1 MATES
6 YGRCDDGIHWTVYH
20 WLGGPW
26 WWKMRLPDGSEVRS
40 PELYATEEQ
49 ALDAV
54 GDAREQARKGLPAV
68 ETVAQLR
75 ARAEAAEAALKQAEA
90 DARWALAE
98 LVRLDES
105 EGTNT
110 LGCWRD
116 AGLSDA
122 EQEALS
128 VLAFQPSP
136 EGADDLA
143 AVRRI
148 LAAGG
153 AR

>member
-1 MATES
+1 MS
-6 YGRCDDGIHWTVYH
+6 YKMHIDEFLRWDGSMVIKWRCDTYSGECYTDADAWEGA
-20 WLGGPW
+20 
-26 WWKMRLPDGSEVRS
+26 
-40 PELYATEEQ
+40 ATR
-49 ALDAV
+49 ALADR
-54 GDAREQARKGLPAV
+54 DD
-68 ETVAQLR
+68 LR
-75 ARAEAAEAALKQAEA
+75 ARLDAAEA

-105 EGTNT
+105 EGTDT
-110 LGCWRD
+110 LSCWRD

-136 EGADDLA
+136 EGADVLA

-148 LAAGG
+148 ITAGG